1 MVSFSLSA
9 MGRGRGSDMTGLRK
23 AYAILSPSIW
33 MVMTQRLQ
41 GVFRARSTFRP
52 KGDGCLTHSIECRA
66 SRRGHARRV
75 SKLPRMRRRA
85 GENNPRRNSHDTG
98 VPVIADDRELLHG
111 ILVHDIRR
119 DLRRHLRPMLAWYLL
134 FTAFATVAAAPLTT
148 WSLAALLHWIERPLA
163 GDLDGLRDNLLALAW
178 LALAG
183 ALSWY
188 VVMLQQAGMLL
199 VSASRGCRYR
209 TAAAALLGM
218 LRRALPLAVLA
229 ACQVATHALLAVPWL
244 AIGAGLYRLLL
255 GGYDPYFVVM
265 ARPAALWWF
274 LGAFLPVL
282 AVGLLLHAT
291 LYFRWLLATPALVLE
306 GLSPIGALL
315 RSRDLT
321 RGRHLRIAVLV
332 VGVALTIAALPL
344 GVTALYDRAATPLLD
359 WIPPYRLLTNAGM
372 VVYLTL
378 YAATVLGVLLLGTT
392 VNTLLVRALFH
403 RLGGAR
409 GGRAVDATP
418 PHPGR
423 FVWGAEVA
431 FLAVALVQASLAVA
445 SMNLRADVTVTAHRG
460 ASTVAPENTL
470 AAFQAA
476 IDAGADAIEL
486 DVRLSADGVVVVF
499 HDSDFRRVAG
509 DPRTVVQTPLAAMR
523 DIDVGSWFDPAFAGE
538 RIATLAEALAFI
550 DGRALALIELKP
562 DADNAQV
569 LLDATL
575 RAVESG
581 GHDDAVMLGSL
592 SPELVRSARE
602 AAPELPLALFANA
615 ALPGTARRTDFDM
628 LGLNHLQIDTA
639 AVADARRRG
648 YLLQAW
654 TVNDPERMARYMDLG
669 VDDISTDVPA
679 QAVRLRAERA
689 GLTDVELLLA
699 RLHSWF
705 RR

>member
-1 MVSFSLSA
+1 MRN
-9 MGRGRGSDMTGLRK
+9 GRDMQGGGHDGGGRAT
-23 AYAILSPSIW
+23 A
-33 MVMTQRLQ
+33 
-41 GVFRARSTFRP
+41 
-52 KGDGCLTHSIECRA
+52 
-66 SRRGHARRV
+66 
-75 SKLPRMRRRA
+75 
-85 GENNPRRNSHDTG
+85 
-98 VPVIADDRELLHG
+98 VITDDRQLLRG

-134 FTAFATVAAAPLTT
+134 FTAFATIAAAPLTT
-148 WSLAALLHWIERPLA
+148 WSLAALLHWVEGPLA
-163 GDLDGLRDNLLALAW
+163 GELNDLARDLLALAW

-229 ACQVATHALLAVPWL
+229 ALQVSAHALLAVPWL
-244 AIGAGLYRLLL
+244 VVGGTLYWLLL
-255 GGYDPYFVVM
+255 GGYDPYFVV
-265 ARPAALWWF
+265 ATRPPALWGF
-274 LGAFLPVL
+274 LAGFLPVL
-282 AVGLLLHAT
+282 VAGLLLHAT

-306 GLSPIGALL
+306 GRSPVAALV

-332 VGVALTIAALPL
+332 VGVALTVAALPL
-344 GVTALYDRAATPLLD
+344 LVTALYDRAATPLLD
-359 WIPPYRLLTNAGM
+359 WIPPHRVLANIGM

-392 VNTLLVRALFH
+392 LNTLLVRALFH

-418 PHPGR
+418 AHPGR
-423 FVWGAEVA
+423 FVWGAEAA
-431 FLAVALVQASLAVA
+431 FLVVALVQASLAVA
-445 SMNLRADVTVTAHRG
+445 SMNLRNEVTVTAHRG

-476 IDAGADAIEL
+476 VDAGADAIEF
-486 DVRLSADGVVVVF
+486 DVRLSADGEVVVF
-499 HDSDFRRVAG
+499 HDSDFRRVAD
-509 DPRTVVQTPLAAMR
+509 DPRAVEDLPLAAMR
-523 DIDVGSWFDPAFAGE
+523 DIDIGSWFDPAFHGE
-538 RIATLAEALAFI
+538 RIATLGEALAFI
-550 DGRALALIELKP
+550 DGRALALVELKP
-562 DADNAQV
+562 DAHNAQA

-575 RAVESG
+575 REIGRG
-581 GHDDAVMLGSL
+581 GRDDVVMLASL
-592 SPELVRSARE
+592 SPELVRAARE
-602 AAPELPLALFANA
+602 TSPEVQLALFATA
-615 ALPGTARRTDFDM
+615 ALPGAARRTDFDM

-669 VDDISTDVPA
+669 VNDISTDVPA
-679 QAVRLRAERA
+679 EAVRVRA
-689 GLTDVELLLA
+689 GRAALGDVELLLA

>member
-1 MVSFSLSA
+1 M
-9 MGRGRGSDMTGLRK
+9 
-23 AYAILSPSIW
+23 
-33 MVMTQRLQ
+33 
-41 GVFRARSTFRP
+41 
-52 KGDGCLTHSIECRA
+52 
-66 SRRGHARRV
+66 
-75 SKLPRMRRRA
+75 
-85 GENNPRRNSHDTG
+85 
-98 VPVIADDRELLHG
+98 IADDRELLHG

>member
-1 MVSFSLSA
+1 M
-9 MGRGRGSDMTGLRK
+9 
-23 AYAILSPSIW
+23 
-33 MVMTQRLQ
+33 
-41 GVFRARSTFRP
+41 
-52 KGDGCLTHSIECRA
+52 
-66 SRRGHARRV
+66 
-75 SKLPRMRRRA
+75 
-85 GENNPRRNSHDTG
+85 
-98 VPVIADDRELLHG
+98 IADDRELLHG

-178 LALAG
+178 LVLAG

-218 LRRALPLAVLA
+218 LRRALPLAMLA
-229 ACQVATHALLAVPWL
+229 ACQVATHALLAMPWL

-306 GLSPIGALL
+306 GLSPISALL

-423 FVWGAEVA
+423 FVWGAEAA

-509 DPRTVVQTPLAAMR
+509 DPRTVVQTPLSAMR

-562 DADNAQV
+562 DADNAHA

-575 RAVESG
+575 RAVERG

-639 AVADARRRG
+639 ALADARRRG